1 MENVQFFFYNNLLD
15 FNLLNQISENIKII
29 PSYILVEDYD
39 KENNLLIISNKK
51 SNDKQILK
59 GILVIF
65 DISLGEILKKINEH
79 DKIKYENKQIYK
91 LDIVSVNI
99 YKDET
104 TKAYIIY

>member
-15 FNLLNQISENIKII
+15 INLLNEISENIKII

-39 KENNLLIISNKK
+39 KIIISNNK
-51 SNDKQILK
+51 SNNKQILK

-91 LDIVSVNI
+91 LDIVDVNI
-99 YKDET
+99 YKDDS